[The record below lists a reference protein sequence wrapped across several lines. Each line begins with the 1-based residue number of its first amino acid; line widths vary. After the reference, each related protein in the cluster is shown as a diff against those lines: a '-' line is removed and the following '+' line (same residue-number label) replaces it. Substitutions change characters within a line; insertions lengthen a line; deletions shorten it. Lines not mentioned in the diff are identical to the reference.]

1 MAVGAD
7 KNCSD
12 TWRSGDQ
19 AVAVGEIASVVVERL
34 HDDRLLASVA
44 ALKENNGL
52 VRLEKF
58 HHFRRLPPLLTAARQ
73 EKNPGRNVFFQAQDS
88 SQTGLGFDRIG
99 SREDLSSTAF
109 DAPEVAAEEKVA
121 AVTKLVGRRDQGEED
136 HCTPVAVDERRQT
149 PPLPKATGTR
159 NSLAKCLAKI
169 RAKDREITSQFFIER
184 VHQF

>member
-19 AVAVGEIASVVVERL
+19 AVAVGEVASVVVERL

-73 EKNPGRNVFFQAQDS
+73 EKNPGRDVFFQAQDW
-88 SQTGLGFDRIG
+88 
-99 SREDLSSTAF
+99 EELSSTAF

-149 PPLPKATGTR
+149 PPLPEATGTR
-159 NSLAKCLAKI
+159 NSL
-169 RAKDREITSQFFIER
+169 
-184 VHQF
+184 